1 MACRILAWPHI
12 LVVKRTVAVAV
23 GWGVIFEAIGGGVH
37 LSREESYI
45 LIYFFLL
52 FSILYQK

>member
-37 LSREESYI
+37 FERRKLVY
-45 LIYFFLL
+45 
-52 FSILYQK
+52 